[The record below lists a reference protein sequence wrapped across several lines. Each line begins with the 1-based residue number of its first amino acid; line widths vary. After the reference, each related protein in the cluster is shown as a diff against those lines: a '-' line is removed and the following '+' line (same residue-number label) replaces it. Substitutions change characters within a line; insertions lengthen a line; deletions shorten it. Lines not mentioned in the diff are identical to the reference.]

1 VKIVVVSCH
10 YPPNFVSG
18 GTLVPQRVAREL
30 RARGHDVHVYAG
42 WLDFEGTRTPLE
54 TWTDTD
60 ETGLPVRWIV
70 TTPFI
75 GWSDDRNWRNPPV
88 TADFAAWLETL
99 RPDVVHLHCLQ
110 SLGGDLVTAAADH
123 GARVIVTMHDFW
135 WICARQFLVDLDFR
149 PCSLV
154 VAAGGCQCEVGADR
168 RAERA
173 RALREVLEQADRVLA
188 PSVSALAVLAAN
200 GVASDRLMVDENG
213 LPERAAFAARARDGN
228 ARRQGS
234 VRFTYAGGSER
245 MKGVHVLLAA
255 ARRLAREHPG
265 GWKLTAYGAERFV
278 TEDSFSMDG
287 LPVEVRSSFSPAELD
302 DVLGATDVLVLP
314 SVMRETHSILTRE
327 ALVRGV
333 PVLASDSIGPEEVLV
348 DGENGL
354 IVPSADPDA
363 LAGGMRRFLDEPS
376 LRDRLAS
383 GCRARPPAIRPLDA
397 QVEGLERLY
406 RDLLAGPPPSHAPV
420 PRIRRVGFMV
430 GIESSP
436 LRYRARLPAE
446 ALGLVG
452 VETEVRYYVDELLP
466 AMVDRSDV
474 LVVYRVPAT
483 VQVLDVIERAR
494 RRSIPVIYDVDD
506 LIFDPELEAE
516 IPALRIIPREEYALW
531 MEGVRRYRTTMEAC
545 DGYIGSTPML
555 VRHAMEVTGLPTA
568 QFDNGIG
575 LLFARRADAALRR
588 PRAPGPLRIGY
599 VSGTT
604 THDED
609 WAYVEPAILRILAA
623 HPSVELWLVGHLPLT
638 PACEALGSRLRR
650 VPAVPWYEVPDLL
663 RDLDVN
669 LAPLTPGSRF
679 NEAKSAIKWLEAAL
693 TETCTIASPTEPFRD
708 AIVDGVNGLLAR
720 TEDEWFAAI
729 DGLLRDSLRR
739 RRMGS
744 RARRDG
750 LLRWSPHL
758 QAHRYLSLLETARS
772 WSGKRAQRLANRPPW
787 EPVIHDDP
795 LRPHAL
801 EPYVI
806 PDPAE
811 AAPASP
817 PPPPAPSPTV
827 GATVRYIASRVRDVL
842 RDEGLGSVVRR
853 SGPWFALW
861 ARQARDRLHG

>member
-18 GTLVPQRVAREL
+18 GTLVPQRLARGL
-30 RARGHDVHVYAG
+30 RARGHEVEVYAG
-42 WLDFEGTRTPLE
+42 WLDHDGSRAPLE

-60 ETGLPVRWIV
+60 ETGLRIRWIV
-70 TTPFI
+70 TSPFI

-88 TADFAAWLETL
+88 TADFAAWLDTV

-110 SLGGDLVTAAADH
+110 SLGGDLVVAAADR
-123 GARVIVTMHDFW
+123 GARVVVTMHDFW
-135 WICARQFLVDLDFR
+135 WLCARQFLVDREFR

-154 VAAGGCQCEVGADR
+154 VAAGECPCEVGADR
-168 RAERA
+168 RAARA
-173 RALREVLEQADRVLA
+173 DALREVLGRADRVLA
-188 PSVSALAVLAAN
+188 PSASALAVLAAN
-200 GVASDRLMVDENG
+200 GVALQRLLVDENG
-213 LPERAAFAARARDGN
+213 LPPGDGDGPVSV
-228 ARRQGS
+228 RTREGS
-234 VRFTYAGGSER
+234 EEALVRFTYAGGSER
-245 MKGVHVLLAA
+245 MKGAHVLFDA
-255 ARRLAREHPG
+255 ARRLAAERPA
-265 GWKLTAYGAERFV
+265 GWRLTAFGAERFV
-278 TEDSFSMDG
+278 AEEGISLG
-287 LPVEVRSSFSPAELD
+287 PVPVVVRRPFTPEELD
-302 DVLGATDVLVLP
+302 GVLADTDVLVLP

-348 DGENGL
+348 DGRNGL
-354 IVPSADPDA
+354 IVPSADADA
-363 LAGGMRRFLDEPS
+363 LAGAMRRLVDDGT
-376 LRDRLAS
+376 LRDRLAAE
-383 GCRARPPAIRPLDA
+383 CRAHPPAIRTLDA
-397 QVEGLERLY
+397 QLDGLESLY
-406 RDLLAGPPPSHAPV
+406 RGLLDRTRPGPAASKP
-420 PRIRRVGFMV
+420 IRRVGFMV

-446 ALGLVG
+446 ALALVG
-452 VETEVRYYVDELLP
+452 VDSEVRYYVDELLP

-483 VQVLDVIERAR
+483 IQVLDVIERAR
-494 RRSIPVIYDVDD
+494 RRGIPVVFDVDD

-516 IPALRIIPREEYALW
+516 IPALRIIPREEYDLW

-555 VRHAMEVTGLPTA
+555 VRHAAEVTGLPTA

-575 LLFARRADAALRR
+575 LLFARRADAARLR
-588 PRAPGPLRIGY
+588 PRTPGPPRIGY

-609 WAYVEPAILRILAA
+609 WAFVEPAILRILAA
-623 HPSVELWLVGHLPLT
+623 HPSAELWLVGHLPLT
-638 PACEALGSRLRR
+638 PACEALGAR
-650 VPAVPWYEVPDLL
+650 VHKVPPVAWHEVPEVV

-693 TETCTIASPTEPFRD
+693 TETCTVASPTEPFRH
-708 AIVDGVNGLLAR
+708 AVVDGVNGLLAR
-720 TEDEWFAAI
+720 TEDDWVAAI
-729 DGLLRDSLRR
+729 DGLLRDPLRR

-744 RARRDG
+744 RARRDA

-758 QAHRYLSLLETARS
+758 QARRYLTILEAARA
-772 WSGKRAQRLANRPPW
+772 WPAERPGRLATRPAW
-787 EPVIHDDP
+787 QPVIHDDP

-801 EPYVI
+801 EPYGL
-806 PDPAE
+806 PEAEPSRPAAPP
-811 AAPASP
+811 AAPATSFR
-817 PPPPAPSPTV
+817 
-827 GATVRYIASRVRDVL
+827 ATVRYIGSRVRATL
-842 RDEGLGSVVRR
+842 REEGVTSVARR

-861 ARQARDRLHG
+861 ARQVRARLRR